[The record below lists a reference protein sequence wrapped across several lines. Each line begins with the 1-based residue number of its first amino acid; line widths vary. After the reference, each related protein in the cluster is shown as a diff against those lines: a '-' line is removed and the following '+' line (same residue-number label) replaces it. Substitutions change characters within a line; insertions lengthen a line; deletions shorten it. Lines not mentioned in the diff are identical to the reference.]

1 MIVLM
6 SRGVFSFGRVSVESS
21 VKMFHKNRAD
31 LPELKSNLIFL
42 VNPAQIAPQRN
53 IEIARESFR
62 EKKVQ

>member
-6 SRGVFSFGRVSVESS
+6 SRGVFSFVEFFSL